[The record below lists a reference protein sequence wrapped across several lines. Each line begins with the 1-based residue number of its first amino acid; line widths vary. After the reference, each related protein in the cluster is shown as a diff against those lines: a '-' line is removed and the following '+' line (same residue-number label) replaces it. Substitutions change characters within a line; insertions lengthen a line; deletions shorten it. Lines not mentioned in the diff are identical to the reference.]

1 MKHQNLEFKWMCL
14 LFLALLL
21 SPPLLWGQNHSIKGQ
36 IVDAKSNEPLIGVN
50 ITVEGTSN
58 GTISDIDGRFTLSVA
73 ANAVL
78 KISYIG
84 YQEKKIKVDDLKKE
98 PIISLEEDSK
108 QLEEV
113 VVVGYG
119 IQKKVS
125 SVGAITQTKGE
136 ELLKGGNI
144 TSVSEAL
151 QGKLNGLVA
160 INTSG
165 KPGASDT
172 KMYIRG
178 KASWQNSDPLV
189 LVDGIERDM
198 NDVDMNEIE
207 SISILKDASATAD
220 ILHAI
225 PPELHAAAEYIIYHW
240 NEPIVPITGTADVV
254 RELKAR
260 GYTLY
265 LLSNAARRQHTYWHD
280 IPGSE
285 CFSGTLISAD
295 VHLLKPEAAIYQAL
309 FDKFDLTA
317 ASCLFVDDFPPNI
330 EAAEN
335 AGMQGIVFH
344 DAGQLREELKAR
356 GIL

>member
-1 MKHQNLEFKWMCL
+1 MIKNI
-14 LFLALLL
+14 LFDMGNVLIRFEPKRYVKNAGLSESDQQLLL
-21 SPPLLWGQNHSIKGQ
+21 RELYGSIDW
-36 IVDAKSNEPLIGVN
+36 VRLDR
-50 ITVEGTSN
+50 
-58 GTISDIDGRFTLSVA
+58 GTIT
-73 ANAVL
+73 
-78 KISYIG
+78 
-84 YQEKKIKVDDLKKE
+84 E
-98 PIISLEEDSK
+98 
-108 QLEEV
+108 EEV
-113 VVVGYG
+113 YV
-119 IQKKVS
+119 
-125 SVGAITQTKGE
+125 
-136 ELLKGGNI
+136 
-144 TSVSEAL
+144 
-151 QGKLNGLVA
+151 
-160 INTSG
+160 
-165 KPGASDT
+165 
-172 KMYIRG
+172 
-178 KASWQNSDPLV
+178 
-189 LVDGIERDM
+189 
-198 NDVDMNEIE
+198 
-207 SISILKDASATAD
+207 
-220 ILHAI
+220 HACARL
-225 PPELHAAAEYIIYHW
+225 PAELHAAAEYIIYHW